1 MSELSESY
9 PASCVDCAVQACATA
24 SSNNPDFCPMH
35 KLTEADV
42 EECVSWYQNDEF
54 ALRVMQEAS
63 ASGSRAFSE
72 HLCRVEETMDFA
84 RRMGYRKIGIAACS
98 GLAADARMLAKILRT
113 QGYEVYGIACKM
125 GAIRRSRF
133 DAPESCCDFGTVSC
147 NPLMQAKLLN
157 EAGTDFNIVLG
168 LCVGHDTLFYQHS
181 KAPCTTMVV
190 KDRALANNPVSA
202 LHVARSSSPY
212 NRMLKPNES
221 FAPLAEEGEAE
232 NSGANASTSSA
243 TNSPSCC

>member
-1 MSELSESY
+1 MNELSE
-9 PASCVDCAVQACATA
+9 
-24 SSNNPDFCPMH
+24 
-35 KLTEADV
+35 ADI
-42 EECVSWYQNDEF
+42 EECVNWYQEDEF
-54 ALRVMQEAS
+54 ALRVMREAS

-84 RRMGYRKIGIAACS
+84 RRMGYRKIGIATCA

-113 QGYEVYGIACKM
+113 QGYEVYGIACKL
-125 GAIRRSRF
+125 GAIRRPRF

-157 EAGTDFNIVLG
+157 GAHTDFNIVLG

-181 KAPCTTMVV
+181 EAPCTTMVV

-202 LHVARSSSPY
+202 LHVVKSSSPY
-212 NRMLKPNES
+212 NRMLKKDGS
-221 FAPLAEEGEAE
+221 FSPLTEGETAG
-232 NSGANASTSSA
+232 GA
-243 TNSPSCC
+243 PSCC